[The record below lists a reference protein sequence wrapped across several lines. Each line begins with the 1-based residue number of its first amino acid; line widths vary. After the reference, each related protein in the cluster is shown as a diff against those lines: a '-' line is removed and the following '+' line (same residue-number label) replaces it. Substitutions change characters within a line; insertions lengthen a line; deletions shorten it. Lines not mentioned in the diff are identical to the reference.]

1 MVRNIIKKITGMAIV
16 AALLFVVSCSDD
28 DKNDFSQYLKK
39 GKDERP
45 SWKIPDDMY
54 KNFEF
59 TMSVQVIP
67 QDELLPYFSDDDLM
81 CATIGGEVRAISNL
95 QRTGGE
101 PYFPLLIAGDSGS
114 AHVSIS
120 YYCSRLKRIYSIED
134 WMPFTPGMSPMQ
146 DGKPYVLNFF
156 PIEK

>member
-1 MVRNIIKKITGMAIV
+1 MMPIDTGKI
-16 AALLFVVSCSDD
+16 VVDSLT
-28 DKNDFSQYLKK
+28 FP
-39 GKDERP
+39 DEP
-45 SWKIPDDMY
+45 
-54 KNFEF
+54 
-59 TMSVQVIP
+59 
-67 QDELLPYFSDDDLM
+67 
-81 CATIGGEVRAISNL
+81 
-95 QRTGGE
+95 GGE